1 MFAKDFKID
10 GRKLSKN
17 TEATIIAEV
26 GINHEGNFSNCIKL
40 VAEANKSGADLVKL
54 QIADPDSSYEKNTL
68 SYKIFKKSL
77 LTKEEIFNIYKFCKK
92 KKIKIFS
99 TFDKKSFEFFS
110 SLNQICYK
118 ISSSLF
124 YDFYFIKKILK
135 TGKPL
140 IISTGLS
147 DLDDIDALLKN
158 LLKENNKKIAM
169 LHCVSS
175 YPTEISKVNLS
186 RIEYIKSKYGIITG
200 FSDHTLGIDA
210 AAASVHYGAKIIE
223 KHFTLN
229 NSKKNF
235 DHKISLNPNQFKEM
249 VEKIR
254 NNEKMIGEI
263 NQSIFQDQKNRKN
276 IKKYLRQFKLNN
288 DIKKNSILSE
298 KDFSLVRL
306 KNLQKIVKF
315 SSIIERILKKRVSKN
330 LKKNTL
336 LSPNV
341 FKK

>member
-1 MFAKDFKID
+1 MFAKDFKI
-10 GRKLSKN
+10 GNRKLSKN

-26 GINHEGNFSNCIKL
+26 GINHEGSFSNCIKL
-40 VAEANKSGADLVKL
+40 VTEADKSGADLVKL

-135 TGKPL
+135 IGKPL

-158 LLKENNKKIAM
+158 LLKEKNKKIAM

-229 NSKKNF
+229 NGRKNF
-235 DHKISLNPNQFKEM
+235 DHKISLDPNQFKQM
-249 VEKIR
+249 VKKIR

-288 DIKKNSILSE
+288 DIEKNSILNE

-306 KNLQKIVKF
+306 KNLKKIVKF